1 MMVVRLAHLFDLDR
15 VTLTL
20 HVAFSAVTVSTMA
33 NTQQKAQGAIWS
45 LEKNSVSFVKKVRGV
60 FRKDTWH

>member
-1 MMVVRLAHLFDLDR
+1 MVIVRLAHLFDLER

-20 HVAFSAVTVSTMA
+20 RAAFSAVTVSTKD
-33 NTQQKAQGAIWS
+33 NTQQKAQCAIWS
-45 LEKNSVSFVKKVRGV
+45 LETNSVSFVKKVRGV